1 MRKTL
6 INIDI
11 NTRNQITATGE
22 FVNRISDYVQIERG
36 VWQILC
42 FQFYDRQVTEEG
54 AISLVPYALES
65 GGGLVLSGDSDF
77 DDDNDLM
84 FKAIS
89 NNTAFNPALPET
101 SNCFN
106 IEGDWIDGGTADVS
120 QGQLSVRILT
130 HTQKFRQALGDTTL
144 YVRNCYVSLKQIV
157 PNSATF
163 TALAFIPFTAYNT
176 VNGSNGADYYDIPD
190 DSAGFIQS
198 YLDYALRNNQ
208 LEFRYREP
216 VSGGGWSITNSAGV
230 NSEEM
235 QMRITNLG
243 QAWSDWIPCNRYVHV
258 RYADDNEGSN
268 ISRTPLATS
277 YYVAILVSTV
287 EKDPVASD
295 FDGLWVKIRGTDY
308 NVNWTYGT

>member
-77 DDDNDLM
+77 NDDNDLM

-130 HTQKFRQALGDTTL
+130 HTQKFRQALGDNTL

-190 DSAGFIQS
+190 DSAGFIQN
-198 YLDYALRNNQ
+198 YLDYALRNNK
-208 LEFRYREP
+208 LEFRYRHMLN
-216 VSGGGWSITNSAGV
+216 GDWTITTSPFPT
-230 NSEEM
+230 SEEM
-235 QMRITNLG
+235 SMRITNLG
-243 QAWSDWIPCNRYVHV
+243 QAWSNWIPCNKYIHI
-258 RYADDNEGSN
+258 RYADDDQGTN
-268 ISRTPLATS
+268 ISETPLATS
-277 YYVAILVSTV
+277 YYIAILASPNNRT
-287 EKDPVASD
+287 PVNSD
-295 FDGLWVKIRGTDY
+295 FDGLWVKIRGIDY
-308 NVNWTYGT
+308 DVNWNYET